1 MEEGQKMKNRT
12 VGLVAVVL
20 AIIMMLPMLTACN
33 KETESEITVEVD
45 GEQLVLDNTEG
56 MTIAQLLEDAGIV
69 LNEGD
74 VLAVDPEQNADGNL
88 TVKVLRRCSVLVEVE
103 GEDLHCK
110 VVLVGGTVA
119 DAIDAAGITLADNQ
133 KANFELDKALEDGMS
148 IVISVEEPEDDGSNA
163 APASSTRSYSSGNRS
178 SSSSGS
184 GSSSSTAPA
193 PSAAPNV
200 APSSAPSRYVVSD
213 VFYEDPPI
221 GSGQGVRVITYSDG
235 SQDEVRI
242 G

>member
-1 MEEGQKMKNRT
+1 MKNRT

-193 PSAAPNV
+193 PSAAPAP
-200 APSSAPSRYVVSD
+200 APSA
-213 VFYEDPPI
+213 DPGSSSSEPI
-221 GSGQGVRVITYSDG
+221 VNDYPDLDGSGHGSRVITYPDG
-235 SQDEVRI
+235 TQVEEEY
-242 G
+242 